1 MNFIYTIFIA
11 LANNF
16 DNISVRIAY
25 SIRGIKI
32 SILKN
37 LWISIITFFISSFAA
52 FFGKILSKFLSKH
65 TSSMLCMVL
74 LIAIGFWIMIEPYIK
89 KESNDQVQTNDSKE
103 TNILN
108 IFKILK
114 KPETADIDN
123 SKDIDFKEATLLGIA
138 LSINNIGGG
147 LSAGIIGLNSFF
159 VGFFSAIISFLAL
172 LAGNYIADFFNKF
185 NMGKKATTLAGI
197 ILIIIGVKQ
206 II

>member
-1 MNFIYTIFIA
+1 MDFIYTLFIA
-11 LANNF
+11 LANNV

-32 SILKN
+32 PILKN
-37 LWISIITFFISSFAA
+37 IWISIITFFMSSFAA
-52 FFGKILSKFLSKH
+52 FFGTIISKFLSKN
-65 TSSMLCMVL
+65 TSSILSMVL

-89 KESNDQVQTNDSKE
+89 KESNDEVETNDSE
-103 TNILN
+103 ENNILN
-108 IFKILK
+108 ILK
-114 KPETADIDN
+114 KPETADVDN

-172 LAGNYIADFFNKF
+172 LAGNYITDFFNKC

>member
-1 MNFIYTIFIA
+1 MDFIYTLFIA
-11 LANNF
+11 LANNV

-32 SILKN
+32 PILKN
-37 LWISIITFFISSFAA
+37 IWISIITFFMSSFAA
-52 FFGKILSKFLSKH
+52 FFGTIISKFLSKH
-65 TSSMLCMVL
+65 TSSILSMVL
-74 LIAIGFWIMIEPYIK
+74 LTAIGFWIMIEPYIK

-108 IFKILK
+108 ILR